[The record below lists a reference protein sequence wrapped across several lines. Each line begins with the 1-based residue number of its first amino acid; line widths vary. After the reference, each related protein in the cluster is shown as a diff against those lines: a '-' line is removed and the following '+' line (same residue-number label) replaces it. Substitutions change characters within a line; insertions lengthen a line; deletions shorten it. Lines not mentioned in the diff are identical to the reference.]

1 MGSRQ
6 SNTSWC
12 WSPRKRCPEHTPP
25 VKNKTF
31 EQLLAEED
39 QKKWWKENKWI
50 YIEGKSYDHTDNDWN
65 N

>member
-12 WSPRKRCPEHTPP
+12 WSPRKRCPEHAPP
-25 VKNKTF
+25 ITKKSF
-31 EQLLAEED
+31 EELLEEEN
-39 QKKWWKENKWI
+39 QKKWWKENRWI